1 MSSGASPRHSLAAMA
16 MSHAMVEPVTIAILA
31 KAPVAGTVKS
41 RLIPALGADGA
52 ALLAAR
58 MLDHA
63 VDIACGSAI
72 GPVVLWAAPDATD
85 SHFQLLQRR
94 HAITLARQPDGDL
107 GTRMHAA
114 IVAAGAPVLVIGAD
128 CPALT
133 AEHIGPAALALRHHD
148 VVVIPAE
155 DGGYVL
161 IGLRK
166 PAPQLFAG
174 ISWSVSSVMAETR
187 QRLTAQGLTWRELAP
202 LWDVDRPED
211 MARLRRAGI
220 LDMP

>member
-1 MSSGASPRHSLAAMA
+1 
-16 MSHAMVEPVTIAILA
+16 MVEPVTIAILA
-31 KAPVAGTVKS
+31 KAPVAGAVKS

-63 VDIACGSAI
+63 VDIARAAAV
-72 GPVVLWAAPDATD
+72 GPVVLWTAPDPT
-85 SHFQLLQRR
+85 HRQFQSLQQR
-94 HAITLARQPDGDL
+94 HAIALARQPDGDL
-107 GTRMHAA
+107 GARMHAA
-114 IVAAGAPVLVIGAD
+114 VVAAAAPVLVIGAD

-133 AEHIGPAALALRHHD
+133 AEHLGAAALALRQHD
-148 VVVIPAE
+148 AVVIPAE

-166 PAPQLFAG
+166 PAPLLFPG
-174 ISWSVSSVMAETR
+174 MTWSVPSVMAKTR
-187 QRLTAQGLTWRELAP
+187 QRLTALGLTWRELSP

-211 MARLRRAGI
+211 MARLRAAGI
-220 LDMP
+220 LDVP

>member
-1 MSSGASPRHSLAAMA
+1 MF
-16 MSHAMVEPVTIAILA
+16 HAMVEPVTIAILA
-31 KAPVAGTVKS
+31 KAPVAGAVKS

-52 ALLAAR
+52 AELAAR

-63 VDIACGSAI
+63 VGVACRAAI
-72 GPVVLWAAPDATD
+72 GPVVLWAAPDPTD
-85 SHFQLLQRR
+85 RQFHSLQRK

-107 GTRMHAA
+107 GARMHAA

-133 AEHIGPAALALRHHD
+133 AEHLGAAALALKDRD
-148 VVVIPAE
+148 AVVVPAE

-166 PAPQLFAG
+166 PAPLLF
-174 ISWSVSSVMAETR
+174 SDMTWSTPSVMAETR
-187 QRLTAQGLTWRELAP
+187 KRLTALGLTWRELDA

-211 MARLRRAGI
+211 IARLRRTKI
-220 LDMP
+220 VDVP